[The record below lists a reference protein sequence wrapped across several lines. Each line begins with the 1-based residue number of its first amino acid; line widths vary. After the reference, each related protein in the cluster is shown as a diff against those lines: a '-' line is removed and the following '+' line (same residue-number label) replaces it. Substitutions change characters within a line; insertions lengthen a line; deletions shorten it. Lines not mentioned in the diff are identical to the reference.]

1 MRKDIREGVRFYIM
15 NDIKPNFAQMARQY
29 DSDPRTIKKHFEEQ
43 QNPELIKPR
52 KPVPEKASKLDP
64 YRTLIDEKVSEGC
77 SRYGD
82 LFGLSTLFRTKIIR
96 CQK

>member
-29 DSDPRTIKKHFEEQ
+29 DCDPRTIKKHFEEQ

-82 LFGLSTLFRTKIIR
+82 LFAP
-96 CQK
+96 